1 MIDERV
7 LRLWK
12 FLLNM
17 DRVTLD
23 EIPEPY
29 KTELS

>member
-1 MIDERV
+1 MDERQ

-12 FLLNM
+12 FLLDMN
-17 DRVTLD
+17 RVTLED
-23 EIPEPY
+23 IPEPY